1 MEFPRVNLH
10 IHSNFSDGVNSI
22 EEIVLESLKL
32 GLDYIA
38 ITDHFTNTWKANII
52 KTLNSRRK
60 ISRYLD
66 EISEYQEFLK
76 SKKLPLKL
84 LSGVEIDLRSS
95 IDYIENNIE
104 IDKFQLI
111 LFEHL
116 QNMKYAVKI
125 ERIIKYWKVSI
136 NSKSDFPIMG
146 LAHFDPGYLIYNY
159 LEDLI
164 EFLKKYNIYFEFNY
178 SYSKYYS
185 SEYRFFFDKLK
196 EHRVPVGIGSDSH
209 FLPYLANIK
218 EPLEKII
225 QYNLEDNFQ
234 LLILKLKEKWYVV

>member
-1 MEFPRVNLH
+1 MEFPKVNLH
-10 IHSNFSDGVNSI
+10 IHSNFSDGANTI

-52 KTLNSRRK
+52 KTLNSKRK

-66 EISEYQEFLK
+66 EISEYQEFLR

-84 LSGVEIDLRSS
+84 LSGVEVDLRSS
-95 IDYIENNIE
+95 IDYIKNNIE

-111 LFEHL
+111 LFEYL
-116 QNMKYAVKI
+116 QNMKDAIKI

-164 EFLKKYNIYFEFNY
+164 EFLKEYNIYFEFNY
-178 SYSKYYS
+178 SYSNITP
-185 SEYRFFFDKLK
+185 RNIDFFLT
-196 EHRVPVGIGSDSH
+196 
-209 FLPYLANIK
+209 N
-218 EPLEKII
+218 
-225 QYNLEDNFQ
+225 
-234 LLILKLKEKWYVV
+234 

>member
-10 IHSNFSDGVNSI
+10 IHSNFSDGANSI

-52 KTLNSRRK
+52 KTLNNRRK
-60 ISRYLD
+60 ISKYLD
-66 EISEYQEFLK
+66 EISEYQEFLRL
-76 SKKLPLKL
+76 KKLPLKL

-95 IDYIENNIE
+95 IDYIKKNIE

-111 LFEHL
+111 LFEYL
-116 QNMKYAVKI
+116 QNMKDAIKI
-125 ERIIKYWKVSI
+125 ERLIKYWKISI
-136 NSKSDFPIMG
+136 NSESNFPIMG

-164 EFLKKYNIYFEFNY
+164 EFLKEYNIYFEFNY
-178 SYSKYYS
+178 SYSQYYS
-185 SEYRFFFDKLK
+185 SEYRLSFDKLK
-196 EHRVPVGIGSDSH
+196 EHKVPVGIGSASH
-209 FLPYLANIK
+209 SLPYLANIK

-225 QYNLEDNFQ
+225 QYNLEDNFR
-234 LLILKLKEKWYVV
+234 LLISKLEEK